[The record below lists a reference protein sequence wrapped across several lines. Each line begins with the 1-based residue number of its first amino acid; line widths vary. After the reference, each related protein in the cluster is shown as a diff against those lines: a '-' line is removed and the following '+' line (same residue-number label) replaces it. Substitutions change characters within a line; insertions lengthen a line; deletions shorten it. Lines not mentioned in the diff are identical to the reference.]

1 MSKETEKF
9 NLELWDEVST
19 SDPKYLKE
27 VSYGSRKFT
36 AIDAHYQIKAMTQ
49 KFGPVGG
56 GWGYSVDTIIHNLSP
71 DDTVVI
77 ANVSVWHSGSS
88 NNVFGPVSGCKA
100 LMRNGRVDEDAPK
113 KAMTDGLTKALS
125 HLGFNADVFL
135 GEFDGNKYTEN
146 DEEKSDTKS
155 KTARPRVS
163 KFKFHANN

>member
-1 MSKETEKF
+1 MNKETEKF
-9 NLELWDEVST
+9 NLELWNEVST
-19 SDPKYLKE
+19 SDKKYLKD
-27 VSYGSRKFT
+27 VSYGQRKFT

-77 ANVSVWHSGSS
+77 ANVSVWHSGSP
-88 NNVFGPVSGCKA
+88 NNVFGPVSGCKS
-100 LMRNGRVDEDAPK
+100 LMRNGKVDEDAPK

-135 GEFDGNKYTEN
+135 GEFDGNKYT
-146 DEEKSDTKS
+146 DKDK
-155 KTARPRVS
+155 PDW
-163 KFKFHANN
+163 

>member
-36 AIDAHYQIKAMTQ
+36 AIDAHYQIKAMTK

-77 ANVSVWHSGSS
+77 ANVSVWHSGSP

>member
-9 NLELWDEVST
+9 NLELWNEVST

-27 VSYGSRKFT
+27 IKFGSRKFT
-36 AIDAHYQIKAMTQ
+36 AIDAHSQIKAMTQ

-56 GWGYSVDTIIHNLSP
+56 GWGYSVDTIIHNPSP
-71 DDTVVI
+71 EDTVVI
-77 ANVSVWHSGSS
+77 ANVSVWHSGSP

-135 GEFDGNKYTEN
+135 GEFDGNKYT
-146 DEEKSDTKS
+146 DKDK
-155 KTARPRVS
+155 ADW
-163 KFKFHANN
+163 